1 MSDSIKTSTS
11 SWVVNAL
18 ARFMWRVG
26 SASAGVLALAVALLY
41 VKQDSLLYF
50 PEIGE
55 VPRRPSMN
63 PRSYRSPSEYNI
75 PFESHMIQCADGIS
89 IHAWLLL
96 QKDSTDKVPTI
107 LFFHG
112 NAGNI
117 GLRLPNAQ
125 KMYLKLNV
133 NILMVEY
140 RGYGDSDSVK
150 PNEKGLKL
158 DSEAALAFI
167 RNHPK
172 IDTERVFIFGRSL
185 GGAVAFHLA
194 QYAQQNN
201 IQLAGLLVENT
212 FLSISKM
219 VDQLMPL
226 VATIK
231 FLVLRIGWNSE
242 DIAPTL
248 GVPILYLA
256 GDRDELVPHNQ
267 MKKLYEL
274 SNKTSLYAKFHI
286 IRNGTHNDSW
296 MRGGSEYFD
305 TMREFI
311 HKAIVDGKNSRSDQK
326 STSEDTWES
335 STDRHSVEIG
345 SGEAEKCDESNSIP
359 IMPQNLMGM
368 AKEASKLGGKS
379 TDKGKVD

>member
-125 KMYLKLNV
+125 KNVLKT
-133 NILMVEY
+133 
-140 RGYGDSDSVK
+140 K
-150 PNEKGLKL
+150 CK
-158 DSEAALAFI
+158 
-167 RNHPK
+167 
-172 IDTERVFIFGRSL
+172 
-185 GGAVAFHLA
+185 
-194 QYAQQNN
+194 
-201 IQLAGLLVENT
+201 
-212 FLSISKM
+212 
-219 VDQLMPL
+219 
-226 VATIK
+226 
-231 FLVLRIGWNSE
+231 
-242 DIAPTL
+242 
-248 GVPILYLA
+248 
-256 GDRDELVPHNQ
+256 
-267 MKKLYEL
+267 
-274 SNKTSLYAKFHI
+274 
-286 IRNGTHNDSW
+286 
-296 MRGGSEYFD
+296 YFD
-305 TMREFI
+305 
-311 HKAIVDGKNSRSDQK
+311 G
-326 STSEDTWES
+326 
-335 STDRHSVEIG
+335 
-345 SGEAEKCDESNSIP
+345 
-359 IMPQNLMGM
+359 
-368 AKEASKLGGKS
+368 
-379 TDKGKVD
+379 